1 MSCELSPSDLNFSLS
16 LSDIVKLLNL
26 YKGEHFE
33 RKKIYNGSS
42 FINRPFPSDISEN
55 LVLNFIEKVEKRK
68 CQWTIHANHD
78 LYLPTTDRKIEVKA
92 FSNTNQIVT
101 FTCTQTFDLLYVVDG
116 HKFELDKYV
125 IHIFEFSSEQMK
137 SMSVGMDATPVKS
150 LNDDKRSV
158 RTTLKR
164 LLAFAQE
171 KNYYHE
177 DYKMHLSTVSTL
189 TQI

>member
-1 MSCELSPSDLNFSLS
+1 MSCDLNFSLS

-68 CQWTIHANHD
+68 CQWTIHTANHD
-78 LYLPTTDRKIEVKA
+78 LYLPATDRKIEVKA
-92 FSNTNQIVT
+92 FSNTNQMVT
-101 FTCTQTFDLLYVVDG
+101 FTCTQTFDLLYVVDARN
-116 HKFELDKYV
+116 FELDKYI

-137 SMSVGMDATPVKS
+137 SMSVGMDATFVKS
-150 LNDDKRSV
+150 LNDDKRVV

-164 LLAFAQE
+164 LLAFAKE
-171 KNYYHE
+171 KNYYHG

-189 TQI
+189 TKI